1 MLRARATSLFLS
13 ALAISVAT
21 HAGLLLLVGIQL
33 HRSAQQRML
42 ALAQNTPKLMPV
54 ELSLGLESPNP
65 AATAW
70 LGFDEEM
77 PQRAEPAVI
86 DQAAFDPDANTS
98 ELAPDPDPQPA
109 PSPQPSAESE
119 SLPEAQPA
127 ETVTEPANPKAFDE
141 LLEELIK
148 NMKQAARPDP
158 PVTPDPSDTPKPRD
172 PVEAPDAAKMKKAE
186 APASQPVQAH
196 REQSTPARDS
206 TLHRAAAQAD
216 KESQPTSVI
225 EVTPD
230 QWQIG
235 KPLAAQGLEIKTR
248 RPVFTVLTLMTAA
261 PGNPLCEIK
270 FDRSGVA
277 KSASIVRGSG
287 DQRVDDAILASL
299 YRWRAE
305 GSKLQALKG
314 IDTVAV
320 RIRMI
325 LTRSSRDEDEADS
338 AG

>member
-13 ALAISVAT
+13 AMATSVVT
-21 HAGLLLLVGIQL
+21 HAGMLLLVGISL
-33 HRSAQQRML
+33 HRAAQQRML
-42 ALAQNTPKLMPV
+42 TRAESVPKLMPV
-54 ELSLGLESPNP
+54 ELTLGLESPHP
-65 AATAW
+65 DATAW
-70 LGFDEEM
+70 LGLDEAT
-77 PQRAEPAVI
+77 PQMAEPAVI

-109 PSPQPSAESE
+109 PSPQPSVESE

-148 NMKQAARPDP
+148 NMKQAARPE
-158 PVTPDPSDTPKPRD
+158 TSDTSELRD
-172 PVEAPDAAKMKKAE
+172 PVEAPDAAKTKKAE
-186 APASQPVQAH
+186 APTSQPVQTH
-196 REQSTPARDS
+196 REQSTPAQDS
-206 TLHRAAAQAD
+206 TLHRAAVPAD

-225 EVTPD
+225 DVTPD
-230 QWQIG
+230 QWQFG

-287 DQRVDDAILASL
+287 DQRVDDAILACL

-314 IDTVAV
+314 NDTIPV

-325 LTRSSRDEDEADS
+325 LRRTSRDEDEADS